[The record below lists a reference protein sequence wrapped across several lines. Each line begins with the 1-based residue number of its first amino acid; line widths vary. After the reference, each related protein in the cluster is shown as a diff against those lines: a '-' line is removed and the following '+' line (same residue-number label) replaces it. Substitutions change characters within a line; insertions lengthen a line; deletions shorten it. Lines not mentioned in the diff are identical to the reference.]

1 MLRADRDQDLVRGC
15 PDAAPAEKP
24 RLDLLDQQRIVA
36 VDQIAGPAADFDG
49 RQRLHAAFPP
59 AGDRHLRRI
68 ELTVDEWIRVF
79 LPILGLDDV
88 ALTRDGE
95 AHPRFPSGRG
105 WRVAER
111 RRPGTR
117 RCAASEDFGVDEM
130 ATAALG
136 PQITLVDEQLVGERD

>member
-1 MLRADRDQDLVRGC
+1 MRRRDVYIL
-15 PDAAPAEKP
+15 
-24 RLDLLDQQRIVA
+24 
-36 VDQIAGPAADFDG
+36 AGVQSRRERQPVG
-49 RQRLHAAFPP
+49 VERQRNN
-59 AGDRHLRRI
+59 AGRARSEDVARVGIARIFDADRHLRRI
-68 ELTVDEWIRVF
+68 ELAVDEWIRVF

-88 ALTRDGE
+88 ALTRDRE

-105 WRVAER
+105 WRVGER

-136 PQITLVDEQLVGERD
+136 PQITLI